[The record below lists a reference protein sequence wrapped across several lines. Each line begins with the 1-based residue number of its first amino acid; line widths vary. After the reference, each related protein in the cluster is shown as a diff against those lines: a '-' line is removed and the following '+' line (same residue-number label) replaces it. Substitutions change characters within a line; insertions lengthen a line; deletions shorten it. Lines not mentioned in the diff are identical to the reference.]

1 MQPARM
7 RFVRTLV
14 PRSLLVLSLCLS
26 ACAAKGSYRSYD
38 SPPQSVLA
46 NRPLAWQD
54 ITAVSGKTDADEAMV
69 LSAGASV
76 RHRRILSS
84 APDAIGNAAG
94 AVGDAVGGLFS
105 GQNPPAPPTAQPLA
119 APKTDPEKLVVEAWL
134 DIKVDDPAKSAAEIR
149 AKVEAAGGR
158 VISENVIGPQNN
170 ASSAAMELRVPPL
183 EAAGFQA
190 WLATRGLVESRRV
203 MATDVGKQLFDQEL
217 ALKNLDVTMTRLQ
230 KIAEKDATMKE
241 LIEIENEMTRVRGQI
256 ERIKGEQRWLLDRV
270 SFATVTLT
278 LSREGGPVE
287 FAPHARIHPGVHL
300 ATLTLTDPGDRP
312 KSRVGG
318 GATIH
323 IKRWLTFDLD
333 LFPRR
338 DGDSRA
344 VIGTL
349 GSALYS
355 SFLGGGRR
363 SFLNPYLGYR
373 LGVGYLSGSSAPVIG
388 AEIGLELY
396 KNKYVQI
403 SAALRAIAFLREDTD
418 SALQGQFGVEVPF

>member
-14 PRSLLVLSLCLS
+14 SRALLVLSLCLS
-26 ACAAKGSYRSYD
+26 ACAAKRSYRSYD

-46 NRPLAWQD
+46 NRPPAWQD
-54 ITAVSGKTDADEAMV
+54 ITVTSGMSEPGAVTLAAEGTSI
-69 LSAGASV
+69 
-76 RHRRILSS
+76 RHRRLSA
-84 APDAIGNAAG
+84 APAKMA
-94 AVGDAVGGLFS
+94 DAVGSTLFS
-105 GQNPPAPPTAQPLA
+105 GQSPPAPATPLA
-119 APKTDPEKLVVEAWL
+119 TSKTDPEKLVVEAWI

-158 VISENVIGPQNN
+158 VISENVIGPQNH
-170 ASSAAMELRVPPL
+170 ASSAAMELRIPPL

-190 WLATRGLVESRRV
+190 WLASRGLVESRRV

-230 KIAEKDATMKE
+230 KIAEKDAPMKE

-256 ERIKGEQRWLLDRV
+256 ERIKGEQRWLIDRV

-300 ATLTLTDPGDRP
+300 ATLTLTDPGDRT

-349 GSALYS
+349 GGALYS

-363 SFLNPYLGYR
+363 AFGNPYLGYR
-373 LGVGYLSGSSAPVIG
+373 LGVGYLSGASAPVIG
-388 AEIGLELY
+388 AEVGLELY
-396 KNKYVQI
+396 KHKYVQI
-403 SAALRAIAFLREDTD
+403 SVALRAIAFLRDDTD
-418 SALQGQFGVEVPF
+418 SALQGQFGFEVPF